1 MEDLEEKD
9 KKTILVVD
17 DEKSIMELLVFN
29 LQKEGYNTLEAY
41 DGVTAVEMA
50 MNEKPDL
57 ILLDVMLPKL
67 DGISVCKKIRYA
79 LNISNIPI
87 LMISA
92 KDTESDKIVGLE
104 MGADDYITKPFQI
117 REVMA
122 RIKANL
128 RKAELNANLDVNA
141 QKNEDKK
148 DIIKVG
154 DLTLDLKKVEA
165 RVKGEVINLTKKE
178 FDVLKYLASQPGQ
191 VVTREML
198 LRDVWEYEEYVGA
211 TGSAATGTLDQM
223 NQEYAESLA
232 GRTQKLNTTLE
243 GLFNDVFT
251 TDMVYPLID
260 ALTKLA
266 DAVDTLFKSVG
277 GGPTIILGL
286 ASAFTRLFSNNIAE
300 QINNA
305 AMNKAVQ
312 QQRIENSQN
321 RGALLEQLKVAN
333 PDESN
338 QNTQAIINYAQRI
351 NELAPN
357 LSSEQ

>member
-1 MEDLEEKD
+1 MEEITEKD

-41 DGVTAVEMA
+41 DGVTAVDMA
-50 MNEKPDL
+50 INKKPDL
-57 ILLDVMLPKL
+57 ILLDVMIPKL

-128 RKAELNANLDVNA
+128 RKAELNANIVIMNN
-141 QKNEDKK
+141 QKNDEKK
-148 DIIKVG
+148 EDIIRVG
-154 DLTLDLKKVEA
+154 DLSLDLKKVEA
-165 RVKGEVINLTKKE
+165 KVKGEVINLTKKE

-211 TGSAATGTLDQM
+211 IRTIDVTM
-223 NQEYAESLA
+223 N
-232 GRTQKLNTTLE
+232 
-243 GLFNDVFT
+243 
-251 TDMVYPLID
+251 
-260 ALTKLA
+260 
-266 DAVDTLFKSVG
+266 
-277 GGPTIILGL
+277 
-286 ASAFTRLFSNNIAE
+286 
-300 QINNA
+300 
-305 AMNKAVQ
+305 
-312 QQRIENSQN
+312 RIRDKIE
-321 RGALLEQLKVAN
+321 KDKAN
-333 PDESN
+333 PKILITKRGVGYYVTDRTN
-338 QNTQAIINYAQRI
+338 
-351 NELAPN
+351 
-357 LSSEQ
+357 

>member
-1 MEDLEEKD
+1 VEEIVEKD

-57 ILLDVMLPKL
+57 ILLDVMIPKL

-128 RKAELNANLDVNA
+128 RKAELNANMDSMNS
-141 QKNEDKK
+141 QKNEDKD

-154 DLTLDLKKVEA
+154 DLTLDLKKIEA

-198 LRDVWEYEEYVGA
+198 LREVWEYEEYVGA
-211 TGSAATGTLDQM
+211 IRTIDVTM
-223 NQEYAESLA
+223 N
-232 GRTQKLNTTLE
+232 
-243 GLFNDVFT
+243 
-251 TDMVYPLID
+251 
-260 ALTKLA
+260 
-266 DAVDTLFKSVG
+266 
-277 GGPTIILGL
+277 
-286 ASAFTRLFSNNIAE
+286 
-300 QINNA
+300 
-305 AMNKAVQ
+305 
-312 QQRIENSQN
+312 RIRDKIE
-321 RGALLEQLKVAN
+321 KDKAN
-333 PDESN
+333 PKILITKRGVGYYVTDKN
-338 QNTQAIINYAQRI
+338 
-351 NELAPN
+351 
-357 LSSEQ
+357 

>member
-1 MEDLEEKD
+1 MEEIVEKD

-17 DEKSIMELLVFN
+17 DEQSIMELLVFN

-57 ILLDVMLPKL
+57 ILLDVMIPKL

-79 LNISNIPI
+79 LNIANIPI

-128 RKAELNANLDVNA
+128 RKAELISTADIMGS
-141 QKNEDKK
+141 QKNEDKD

-154 DLTLDLKKVEA
+154 DLSLDLKKIEA
-165 RVKGEVINLTKKE
+165 KVKGEVINLTKKE

-198 LRDVWEYEEYVGA
+198 LREVWEYEEYVGA
-211 TGSAATGTLDQM
+211 IRTIDVTM
-223 NQEYAESLA
+223 N
-232 GRTQKLNTTLE
+232 
-243 GLFNDVFT
+243 
-251 TDMVYPLID
+251 
-260 ALTKLA
+260 
-266 DAVDTLFKSVG
+266 
-277 GGPTIILGL
+277 
-286 ASAFTRLFSNNIAE
+286 
-300 QINNA
+300 
-305 AMNKAVQ
+305 
-312 QQRIENSQN
+312 RIRDKIE
-321 RGALLEQLKVAN
+321 KDKAN
-333 PDESN
+333 PKILITKRGVGYYVTDKN
-338 QNTQAIINYAQRI
+338 
-351 NELAPN
+351 
-357 LSSEQ
+357 

>member
-1 MEDLEEKD
+1 MEEIVEKE

-17 DEKSIMELLVFN
+17 DEQSIMELLVFN
-29 LQKEGYNTLEAY
+29 LQKEGYKTLEAY

-50 MNEKPDL
+50 INEKPDL
-57 ILLDVMLPKL
+57 ILLDVMIPKL

-128 RKAELNANLDVNA
+128 RKAELNANIDILNN
-141 QKNEDKK
+141 QKNEEKK
-148 DIIKVG
+148 DDIIKVG
-154 DLTLDLKKVEA
+154 DLTLDLKKIEA

-198 LRDVWEYEEYVGA
+198 LREVWEYEEYVGA
-211 TGSAATGTLDQM
+211 IRTIDVTM
-223 NQEYAESLA
+223 N
-232 GRTQKLNTTLE
+232 
-243 GLFNDVFT
+243 
-251 TDMVYPLID
+251 
-260 ALTKLA
+260 
-266 DAVDTLFKSVG
+266 
-277 GGPTIILGL
+277 
-286 ASAFTRLFSNNIAE
+286 
-300 QINNA
+300 
-305 AMNKAVQ
+305 
-312 QQRIENSQN
+312 RIRDKIE
-321 RGALLEQLKVAN
+321 KDKAN
-333 PDESN
+333 PKILITKRGVGYYVTDK
-338 QNTQAIINYAQRI
+338 
-351 NELAPN
+351 
-357 LSSEQ
+357 

>member
-1 MEDLEEKD
+1 MEEIVEKD

-17 DEKSIMELLVFN
+17 DEQSIMELLVFN

-50 MNEKPDL
+50 INEKPDL
-57 ILLDVMLPKL
+57 ILLDVMIPKM

-128 RKAELNANLDVNA
+128 RKAELNTNVDAMNNK
-141 QKNEDKK
+141 KNEDKN
-148 DIIKVG
+148 DVIKVG
-154 DLTLDLKKVEA
+154 DLSLDLKKVEA
-165 RVKGEVINLTKKE
+165 KVNGEVINLTKKE

-198 LRDVWEYEEYVGA
+198 LREVWEYEEYVGA
-211 TGSAATGTLDQM
+211 IRTIDVTM
-223 NQEYAESLA
+223 N
-232 GRTQKLNTTLE
+232 
-243 GLFNDVFT
+243 
-251 TDMVYPLID
+251 
-260 ALTKLA
+260 
-266 DAVDTLFKSVG
+266 
-277 GGPTIILGL
+277 
-286 ASAFTRLFSNNIAE
+286 
-300 QINNA
+300 
-305 AMNKAVQ
+305 
-312 QQRIENSQN
+312 RIRDKIE
-321 RGALLEQLKVAN
+321 KDKAN
-333 PDESN
+333 PKILITKRGVGYYVTDKN
-338 QNTQAIINYAQRI
+338 
-351 NELAPN
+351 
-357 LSSEQ
+357 

>member
-1 MEDLEEKD
+1 MEEIVEKD

-17 DEKSIMELLVFN
+17 DEQSIMELLVFN

-41 DGVTAVEMA
+41 DGATAVEMA
-50 MNEKPDL
+50 MNKKPDL
-57 ILLDVMLPKL
+57 ILLDVMIPKL

-128 RKAELNANLDVNA
+128 RKADLNSNIELNA
-141 QKNEDKK
+141 QKNEDREN
-148 DIIKVG
+148 IIKVG

-165 RVKGEVINLTKKE
+165 KVKGEVINLTKKE

-198 LRDVWEYEEYVGA
+198 LREVWEYEEYVGA
-211 TGSAATGTLDQM
+211 IRTIDVTM
-223 NQEYAESLA
+223 N
-232 GRTQKLNTTLE
+232 
-243 GLFNDVFT
+243 
-251 TDMVYPLID
+251 
-260 ALTKLA
+260 
-266 DAVDTLFKSVG
+266 
-277 GGPTIILGL
+277 
-286 ASAFTRLFSNNIAE
+286 
-300 QINNA
+300 
-305 AMNKAVQ
+305 
-312 QQRIENSQN
+312 RIRDKIE
-321 RGALLEQLKVAN
+321 KDKAN
-333 PDESN
+333 PKILITKRGVGYYVTDRN
-338 QNTQAIINYAQRI
+338 
-351 NELAPN
+351 
-357 LSSEQ
+357 

>member
-1 MEDLEEKD
+1 MEEIVEKD

-17 DEKSIMELLVFN
+17 DEQSIMELLVFN

-57 ILLDVMLPKL
+57 ILLDVMIPKL

-128 RKAELNANLDVNA
+128 RKAELNANMDLINN
-141 QKNEDKK
+141 KKSEDKN
-148 DIIKVG
+148 DIIRVG
-154 DLTLDLKKVEA
+154 DLSLDLKKVEA
-165 RVKGEVINLTKKE
+165 KVKGEVINLTKKE

-198 LRDVWEYEEYVGA
+198 LREVWEYEEYVGA
-211 TGSAATGTLDQM
+211 IRTIDVTM
-223 NQEYAESLA
+223 N
-232 GRTQKLNTTLE
+232 
-243 GLFNDVFT
+243 
-251 TDMVYPLID
+251 
-260 ALTKLA
+260 
-266 DAVDTLFKSVG
+266 
-277 GGPTIILGL
+277 
-286 ASAFTRLFSNNIAE
+286 
-300 QINNA
+300 
-305 AMNKAVQ
+305 
-312 QQRIENSQN
+312 RIRDKIE
-321 RGALLEQLKVAN
+321 KDKAN
-333 PDESN
+333 PKILITKRGVGYYVTDKS
-338 QNTQAIINYAQRI
+338 
-351 NELAPN
+351 
-357 LSSEQ
+357 

>member
-1 MEDLEEKD
+1 MEEIVERD

-50 MNEKPDL
+50 INEKPDL
-57 ILLDVMLPKL
+57 ILLDVMIPKL

-128 RKAELNANLDVNA
+128 RKAELNANMDIMNS
-141 QKNEDKK
+141 QKNEDKD
-148 DIIKVG
+148 DIIRVG
-154 DLTLDLKKVEA
+154 DLTLDLKKIEA
-165 RVKGEVINLTKKE
+165 KVKGEVINLTKKE

-198 LRDVWEYEEYVGA
+198 LREVWEYEEYVGA
-211 TGSAATGTLDQM
+211 IRTIDVTM
-223 NQEYAESLA
+223 N
-232 GRTQKLNTTLE
+232 
-243 GLFNDVFT
+243 
-251 TDMVYPLID
+251 
-260 ALTKLA
+260 
-266 DAVDTLFKSVG
+266 
-277 GGPTIILGL
+277 
-286 ASAFTRLFSNNIAE
+286 
-300 QINNA
+300 
-305 AMNKAVQ
+305 
-312 QQRIENSQN
+312 RIRDKIE
-321 RGALLEQLKVAN
+321 KDKAN
-333 PDESN
+333 PKILITKRGVGYYVTDKN
-338 QNTQAIINYAQRI
+338 
-351 NELAPN
+351 
-357 LSSEQ
+357 

>member
-1 MEDLEEKD
+1 MEELVEKE

-50 MNEKPDL
+50 INEKPDL
-57 ILLDVMLPKL
+57 ILLDVMIPKL

-87 LMISA
+87 LLKSA

-122 RIKANL
+122 RNKANL
-128 RKAELNANLDVNA
+128 RKAELISTADIMGS
-141 QKNEDKK
+141 QKNEDKD

-154 DLTLDLKKVEA
+154 DLSLDLKKIEA
-165 RVKGEVINLTKKE
+165 KVKGEVINLTKKE

-198 LRDVWEYEEYVGA
+198 LREVWEYEEYVGA
-211 TGSAATGTLDQM
+211 IRTIDVTM
-223 NQEYAESLA
+223 N
-232 GRTQKLNTTLE
+232 
-243 GLFNDVFT
+243 
-251 TDMVYPLID
+251 
-260 ALTKLA
+260 
-266 DAVDTLFKSVG
+266 
-277 GGPTIILGL
+277 
-286 ASAFTRLFSNNIAE
+286 
-300 QINNA
+300 
-305 AMNKAVQ
+305 
-312 QQRIENSQN
+312 RIRDKIE
-321 RGALLEQLKVAN
+321 KDKAN
-333 PDESN
+333 PKILITKRGVGYYVTDKN
-338 QNTQAIINYAQRI
+338 
-351 NELAPN
+351 
-357 LSSEQ
+357 

>member
-1 MEDLEEKD
+1 VEEIVEKD

-50 MNEKPDL
+50 INEKPDL
-57 ILLDVMLPKL
+57 ILLDVMIPKL

-128 RKAELNANLDVNA
+128 RKAELNANIEAMAAA
-141 QKNEDKK
+141 QKNEDKE
-148 DIIKVG
+148 DIIRVG

-198 LRDVWEYEEYVGA
+198 LREVWEYEEYVGA
-211 TGSAATGTLDQM
+211 IRTIDVTM
-223 NQEYAESLA
+223 N
-232 GRTQKLNTTLE
+232 
-243 GLFNDVFT
+243 
-251 TDMVYPLID
+251 
-260 ALTKLA
+260 
-266 DAVDTLFKSVG
+266 
-277 GGPTIILGL
+277 
-286 ASAFTRLFSNNIAE
+286 
-300 QINNA
+300 
-305 AMNKAVQ
+305 
-312 QQRIENSQN
+312 RIRDKIE
-321 RGALLEQLKVAN
+321 KDKAN
-333 PDESN
+333 PKILITKRGVGYYVTDR
-338 QNTQAIINYAQRI
+338 T
-351 NELAPN
+351 
-357 LSSEQ
+357 